1 MKRIKLTFARR
12 IVQAASAVALNSN
25 FLGSTVA
32 SRVCLPVMNCEACAL
47 ACTACPIGLIR
58 NALTFHEIPW
68 LALLLVLGI
77 GALVGRLFCGWICP
91 IGFLQDLLYKIPSR
105 KFRTPRWFAWIK
117 YPVLVVSVFLV
128 AWFLGGDSPFFF
140 CNFCPT
146 SGIMVVLTTAIA
158 DGDVAKLFVQPA
170 KFVVTVAFLAG
181 SVAFSRPFCKS
192 LCPVGALVAVTNR
205 IMPWKLRLH
214 SESCIRCRKCE
225 RNCPMDL
232 PVMQH
237 QDAAV
242 SRDTECILCHECQ
255 GACPVHAISHR
266 ARREEQEP
274 AR

>member
-32 SRVCLPVMNCEACAL
+32 SVCLPVMNCEACAL
-47 ACTACPIGLIR
+47 AWTCPIGLIR

-77 GALVGRLFCGWICP
+77 GAWWSHLLRLDLPDRLPAGSAV
-91 IGFLQDLLYKIPSR
+91 QDSLAEVPHPAGSR
-105 KFRTPRWFAWIK
+105 IK

-128 AWFLGGDSPFFF
+128 ALVPWRGQPLLF